1 MTVKIDIDP
10 GCLKITQSN
19 TIKYQ
24 LNLTGVLGMVGKMK
38 ESVYLFIIKCKI
50 III

>member
-1 MTVKIDIDP
+1 MTVKIDINS

-24 LNLTGVLGMVGKMK
+24 LNLTEVLRMVGKMK
-38 ESVYLFIIKCKI
+38 KSVYFFIIKYKI